1 MAVLGRRQDGVFA
14 SEQLY
19 ALGVSDDRLALLVA
33 QGRLRRRYRA
43 VYVDALTTP
52 TPRAELLAAQLALG
66 PTAFLSHRTA
76 AALHGLR
83 PLNVRAIEVTVVA
96 GHTPRRSGLT
106 VRQTVDAP
114 DPSEVRTRGLL
125 RFSSPARMIIELAPR
140 ESRTE
145 LERLLGELA
154 RRRLLQ
160 LDRIDAALRRRGRVP
175 GLAKL
180 RAALDRYRPAPG
192 DASTLERDVADWLAT
207 HPEIPPPQRDVHLGD
222 HPRWQIDFL
231 WPEPRLALET
241 DGSPYHLT
249 PSELER
255 DRVKDAWLQR
265 HGYRVLR
272 VTDFRFAHDRPGVL
286 EDLRALVGG
295 RRSP

>member
-1 MAVLGRRQDGVFA
+1 MLGRRQDGVFA
-14 SEQLY
+14 IEQLY

-33 QGRLRRRYRA
+33 QGRLRRRYRG

-83 PLNVRAIEVTVVA
+83 PLNVRAIEVTVIA
-96 GHTPRRSGLT
+96 DHTPRRGGLT
-106 VRQTVDAP
+106 VRRTVDAP
-114 DPSEVRTRGLL
+114 DPSEIRTRGAL
-125 RFSSPARMIIELAPR
+125 RVSSPARMIIELASR

-145 LERLLGELA
+145 LDRLVADCA

-160 LDRIDAALRRRGRVP
+160 LEGIDAALRRRGRVP

-180 RAALDRYRPAPG
+180 RAALEHYRPAPV
-192 DASTLERDVADWLAT
+192 DASTLERDVAAWLAT
-207 HPEIPPPQRDVHLGD
+207 HPDIPTPERNVRLGD
-222 HPRWQIDFL
+222 GRWEVDFL
-231 WPEPRLALET
+231 WPAQRLVLET

-272 VTDFRFAHDRPGVL
+272 VTDFRFAHDRSGIL

-295 RRSP
+295 RRAA